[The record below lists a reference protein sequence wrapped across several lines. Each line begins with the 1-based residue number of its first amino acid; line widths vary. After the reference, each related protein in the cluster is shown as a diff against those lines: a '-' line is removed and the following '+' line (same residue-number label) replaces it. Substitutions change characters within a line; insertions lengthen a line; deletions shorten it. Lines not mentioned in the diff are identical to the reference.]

1 MSLRR
6 ISTKTDEFLLAR
18 GIDHPEIRQLIAVH
32 ALLVLG
38 GASLSAL
45 LGAAPHMLA
54 FLLGGG
60 LSFANFYLLAR
71 LIPNLVWAQKGGTF
85 ALLFGFYLRLLLT
98 GLILFLAVAWLKMP
112 VLSLLLGLSTV
123 FLNILIWLGKFVLTH
138 KHKEA

>member
-6 ISTKTDEFLLAR
+6 ISATIDDSLYAR
-18 GIDHPEIRQLIAVH
+18 GIVHPEIRLLIVVH
-32 ALLVLG
+32 LLLVLG
-38 GASLSAL
+38 GGSCYAL
-45 LGAAPHMLA
+45 FGAGSDLAA

-60 LSFANFYLLAR
+60 LSFGNFYLLAR
-71 LIPNLVWAQKGGTF
+71 MVPNLVWAQKGGTF
-85 ALLFGFYLRLLLT
+85 ALLFGFYLRLLCI
-98 GLILFLAVAWLKMP
+98 GLILFLAIAWLKMP